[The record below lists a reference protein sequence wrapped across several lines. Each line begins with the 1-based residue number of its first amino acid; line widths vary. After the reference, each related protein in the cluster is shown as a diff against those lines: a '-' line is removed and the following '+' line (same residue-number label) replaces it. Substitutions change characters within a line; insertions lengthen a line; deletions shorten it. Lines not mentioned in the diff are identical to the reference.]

1 MVALQMS
8 PQFDIMEA
16 MQSFFEEH
24 SVEEVEEVCE
34 KSGQLERNRRKDNI
48 SQRRLGIICGKLH
61 NAQGKSGGYERKN
74 NRDGFLL
81 RRKASGGKRFA

>member
-24 SVEEVEEVCE
+24 SVEEVEEVL
-34 KSGQLERNRRKDNI
+34 KSQANWKEIDER
-48 SQRRLGIICGKLH
+48 
-61 NAQGKSGGYERKN
+61 
-74 NRDGFLL
+74 
-81 RRKASGGKRFA
+81 